1 MRAMPAERAPAA
13 ARGTGIATGPAVHQD
28 LRMAL
33 AAICMLIVI
42 FVFAAG
48 GYIASR

>member
-1 MRAMPAERAPAA
+1 
-13 ARGTGIATGPAVHQD
+13 
-28 LRMAL
+28 MAL
-33 AAICMLIVI
+33 KAASINHRELFIAHGQYPGMALPAICMLIVI

>member
-1 MRAMPAERAPAA
+1 LTAA
-13 ARGTGIATGPAVHQD
+13 ARIRG
-28 LRMAL
+28 MAL
-33 AAICMLIVI
+33 PAICMLIVI

>member
-1 MRAMPAERAPAA
+1 
-13 ARGTGIATGPAVHQD
+13 
-28 LRMAL
+28 MAL
-33 AAICMLIVI
+33 PAICMLIVI